1 VKHFLL
7 LYTFA
12 DGYLERRTQFRE
24 GHLTHAWDAHDR
36 GDLLLAGALADPVD
50 TGLLVF
56 TTESRETVEEFARND
71 PYVIN
76 GLVTAWR
83 VRGWTTAVGATAAS
97 PVYPADLPNSSKTG
111 AKQ

>member
-7 LYTFA
+7 QYTFA
-12 DGYLERRTQFRE
+12 DGYLQRRPQFRE
-24 GHLTHAWDAHDR
+24 AHLKHAWDAHDR
-36 GDLLLAGALADPVD
+36 GELLLAGALADPVD

-56 TTESRETVEEFARND
+56 STDSPEPAEDFARND
-71 PYVIN
+71 PYVTN

-83 VRGWTTAVGATAAS
+83 VREWTTVVGATAAS
-97 PVYPADLPNSSKTG
+97 PVYPKNPTNSSKPG

>member
-12 DGYLERRTQFRE
+12 DGYLERRPLFRE
-24 GHLTHAWDAHDR
+24 SHLKYAWDAHDR
-36 GDLLLAGALADPVD
+36 GELLVAGALADPVD
-50 TGLLVF
+50 TGVLFF

-71 PYVIN
+71 PYVLN

-83 VRGWTTAVGATAAS
+83 VRGWTTVVGATAAS
-97 PVYPADLPNSSKTG
+97 PVYPADVANSSKAG